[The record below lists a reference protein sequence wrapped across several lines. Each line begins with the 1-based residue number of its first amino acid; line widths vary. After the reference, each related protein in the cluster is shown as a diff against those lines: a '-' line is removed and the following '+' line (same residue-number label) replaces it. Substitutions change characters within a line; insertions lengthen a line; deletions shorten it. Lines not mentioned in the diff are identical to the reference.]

1 MRFIYGMVF
10 GVMASVIGAILYLA
24 FADGQYLLQLSP
36 RYHEMRSTIAGL
48 QEAKQQRDA
57 LAARLEKLTAALDD
71 LTRRFNELRETG
83 CGPAATHPGPIAGE
97 PSAAPRAAESP
108 SPTLPPTPKPT
119 PKPHPAVP
127 TVTAAPTATA
137 VPAL

>member
-1 MRFIYGMVF
+1 MRFIYGIVF

-48 QEAKQQRDA
+48 QEAKQQRDE
-57 LAARLEKLTAALDD
+57 LAARLEKLTASLDD

-83 CGPAATHPGPIAGE
+83 CGTATTRPGPIAAE
-97 PSAAPRAAESP
+97 PPPAPRAPEA
-108 SPTLPPTPKPT
+108 PTPTPPPK
-119 PKPHPAVP
+119 PKPHPAPP
-127 TVTAAPTATA
+127 TATAAPTATA
-137 VPAL
+137 TPAV